1 MISETGSKNRFA
13 KQDSVVR
20 RSRQA
25 TEFFIESLL
34 RAVTWIS
41 ILVTFGIVF
50 VLVKDSLPFFQE
62 VGLWDFLT
70 DKEWT
75 PLFDQPHFGISSLLA
90 GTFSTTVIALTLAI
104 PVGTLIAAFL
114 SEMVSVNAREILKPI
129 LELLAGIPSVV
140 FGYFALLMVTPFLQK
155 FIPELPGFN
164 ILSAGIVL
172 GFMIIPYV
180 TSLSEDAMRSV
191 PDHLREASYALG
203 ANRLET
209 AFKVVIPSS
218 FSGMTS
224 AYILALSRALGETMV
239 VAISAGMQ
247 PKLTFDPR
255 EPAATV
261 TAYIVQVSMGDL
273 PHGSIGYRTIYA
285 AGLSLFVITVMF
297 NLIGMW
303 IKKRYQER
311 E

>member
-90 GTFSTTVIALTLAI
+90 GTFSTTIIALTLAI

-164 ILSAGIVL
+164 VLSAGIVL

>member
-297 NLIGMW
+297 NLIGRW

>member
-1 MISETGSKNRFA
+1 
-13 KQDSVVR
+13 
-20 RSRQA
+20 
-25 TEFFIESLL
+25 
-34 RAVTWIS
+34 
-41 ILVTFGIVF
+41 
-50 VLVKDSLPFFQE
+50 
-62 VGLWDFLT
+62 
-70 DKEWT
+70 
-75 PLFDQPHFGISSLLA
+75 
-90 GTFSTTVIALTLAI
+90 
-104 PVGTLIAAFL
+104 
-114 SEMVSVNAREILKPI
+114 MVSVNAREILKPI